1 MNKEKN
7 KLDDLKHFNINDTLI
22 IKTSPLTIIFSLNN
36 KLLIFEIDIEKNTSK
51 IIKEISFLD

>member
-36 KLLIFEIDIEKNTSK
+36 KLLIFEIDI
-51 IIKEISFLD
+51 